1 MINKTEAGRYRVRV
15 KVRGRVVADQTFA
28 QRRQAEAWERQQRAR
43 IDSSGW
49 VDPALGRAT
58 LAELAA
64 QWLPVREPQV
74 ERRTF
79 QSDQSALAVH
89 ILPTL
94 GKKPIGVIRRTDVEE
109 FARTLVS
116 DKRLS
121 PATATRVLATLK
133 ALLSFATRDGRIT
146 QNVASDVTVRRAPGR
161 GRDEQAQRARPLTLT
176 ALRALYQEQLE
187 RSPQADITLVLGLTG
202 LRWGEVAG
210 LRVGDV
216 MIGTS
221 VTGGTTMTLDV
232 SRTVIYDHGG
242 GKASLKPYPKG
253 RRRRSVPVANAA
265 VPLVLARMEGKG
277 HNEPLFS
284 APGGGLISE
293 SNWRRAV
300 GWTTAVGH
308 RPHDL
313 RHTAASL
320 FIAAGADLKSVQSLL
335 GHQSSRTTHD
345 TYGHLLS
352 ADHLNSAVRRLDTMI
367 GDEMGTSDPESQPN

>member
-1 MINKTEAGRYRVRV
+1 MINKTASGRYRVRV

-43 IDSSGW
+43 LDSSGW

-58 LAELAA
+58 LAELAQ

-89 ILPTL
+89 ILPAL

-109 FARTLVS
+109 FARTLIS
-116 DKRLS
+116 DKHLS

-133 ALLSFATRDGRIT
+133 ALLSFATRDGRLT

-176 ALRALYQEQLE
+176 ALRELYRLQLG

-202 LRWGEVAG
+202 LRWGELAG

-216 MIGTS
+216 LIGTS
-221 VTGGTTMTLDV
+221 VTSETTMTLDV

-253 RRRRSVPVANAA
+253 RRRRSVPVATAA
-265 VPLVLARMEGKG
+265 VPLVMARMEGKG
-277 HNEPLFS
+277 PDEPLFA

-300 GWTTAVGH
+300 GWTTGVGH

-367 GDEMGTSDPESQPN
+367 RDEMGTSDPESEPN

>member
-1 MINKTEAGRYRVRV
+1 MINKTAAGRYRVRV

-58 LAELAA
+58 VAELAQ

-89 ILPTL
+89 ILPAL

-109 FARTLVS
+109 FARALVS
-116 DKRLS
+116 DKHLS
-121 PATATRVLATLK
+121 PATATRILATLK
-133 ALLSFATRDGRIT
+133 ALLSFAARDGRLT
-146 QNVASDVTVRRAPGR
+146 QNVAADVGVRRTPGR
-161 GRDEQAQRARPLTLT
+161 GRDEQTQRARPLTLP
-176 ALRALYQEQLE
+176 ALRQLYRQQLE

-202 LRWGEVAG
+202 LRWGELAG

-216 MIGTS
+216 LIGADLAGEAT
-221 VTGGTTMTLDV
+221 VTLDV
-232 SRTVIYDHGG
+232 RRTVVYDHGG
-242 GKASLKPYPKG
+242 GKASIKPYPKG
-253 RRRRSVPVANAA
+253 RRRRSVPVASAA
-265 VPLVLARMEGKG
+265 VPLVLARMDGRSPD
-277 HNEPLFS
+277 EPLFA
-284 APGGGLISE
+284 APGGRLISE

-300 GWTTAVGH
+300 GWTTDVGH

-352 ADHLNSAVRRLDTMI
+352 ADHLTSAVRRLDTMI
-367 GDEMGTSDPESQPN
+367 GDEMGTSDPSSQPN